1 MSRVGEQATDCIIC
15 RKHRGQLLV
24 PGGAIYE
31 DDLVYA
37 GHSQIREGKPVVYLG
52 YLMAET
58 KRHAPG
64 LADLT
69 DAEAQAL
76 GLLVARLSRA
86 LVAIEGAEHVY
97 AFVMGDGVPHVH
109 DHVVARYPGAPR
121 EYRGVHVDEW
131 PDAPHGGA
139 EEMEAL
145 CERLRAHL
153 ESEGRLGR

>member
-1 MSRVGEQATDCIIC
+1 MEDCHICKEQQGLIA
-15 RKHRGQLLV
+15 V

-37 GHSQIREGKPVVYLG
+37 NHRYDDGPTYLG
-52 YLMAET
+52 YVMAET
-58 KRHAPG
+58 KRHAPSFE
-64 LADLT
+64 DLT

-86 LVAIEGAEHVY
+86 LRACIGAEHIY
-97 AFVMGDGVPHVH
+97 AFKFGDHVAHIHVH
-109 DHVVARYPGAPR
+109 VAGRYPNAPR

-139 EEMEAL
+139 EEIAAL
-145 CERLRAHL
+145 CERLRVYL
-153 ESEGRLGR
+153 RGGV